1 MNKYKKLVKKLR
13 VDNKVILNI
22 KNIIIKRNNKN
33 LNYKNL
39 GLFIIKR
46 VINNIIYKL
55 NLNYVIVFI
64 FLIFYL

>member
-22 KNIIIKRNNKN
+22 KNIIIKGNNKN